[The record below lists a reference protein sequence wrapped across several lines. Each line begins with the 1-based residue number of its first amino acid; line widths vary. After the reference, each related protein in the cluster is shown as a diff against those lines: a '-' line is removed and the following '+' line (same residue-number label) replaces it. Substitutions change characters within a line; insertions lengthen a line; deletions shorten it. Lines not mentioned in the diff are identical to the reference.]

1 VALLKI
7 HIIDVA
13 PAPAFASFGGLDDG
27 VLCRVEVRASVAV
40 FRGVAAT
47 YVTALHAHAEMH
59 PGVAGLQAVFAAFA
73 AGFYLLYVIFD
84 VRTGWLCHSF
94 LLICRTS
101 QLCAARRGFV
111 EPSPVERFEDVFA
124 GVVAELAGAEWRVG

>member
-1 VALLKI
+1 MPDPEAASPAMEDGRMPVAALAELRLEVAVRHPVSYVRLGQSISPILCVALLKI

-59 PGVAGLQAVFAAFA
+59 PGVAGL
-73 AGFYLLYVIFD
+73 
-84 VRTGWLCHSF
+84 
-94 LLICRTS
+94 
-101 QLCAARRGFV
+101 
-111 EPSPVERFEDVFA
+111 
-124 GVVAELAGAEWRVG
+124 